1 MKEEEK
7 IINNIEDKSKKI
19 TVSDIDKVLSEQD
32 KINTK
37 EDRLK
42 KDKLFKLFD
51 QVKLVM
57 EMLKDFRAKKYTDIP
72 WRTIGLLTAALLYFL
87 NPFDI
92 IPDFL
97 PLLGYTE
104 DAVAF
109 LAIFKSLQTDLK
121 NYCLWKGYDPD
132 KYF

>member
-7 IINNIEDKSKKI
+7 IINNIEDKSKDI

-37 EDRLK
+37 EERLK

>member
-7 IINNIEDKSKKI
+7 IINNIEDKSKDI
-19 TVSDIDKVLSEQD
+19 TVSDIDKVLSSED
-32 KINTK
+32 KVETK
-37 EDRLK
+37 EERLK

-51 QVKLVM
+51 QVKLAM
-57 EMLKDFRAKKYTDIP
+57 EMLKDFRTKKYTDIP

>member
-7 IINNIEDKSKKI
+7 IINNIEDKSKDI

-32 KINTK
+32 KINKK
-37 EDRLK
+37 EERLK

-57 EMLKDFRAKKYTDIP
+57 EMLKDFRSKKYTDIP